1 MRNILTRGENW
12 VVGRPSALT
21 AVLSTV
27 SRLADVLQAFRSTF
41 QGGDSVQRLVIL
53 FDYYLSVV
61 LSNISR
67 KQVFRQ
73 WLEENIDNIQR
84 LVQAIVHIPQIWVR
98 CYQLSLV
105 LPTSAEL
112 AFRSRFKRKHT
123 SAKSLFNFVVNW
135 YIIECSKDPLTPK
148 QIDVRNQKGV
158 QRPQR
163 CSWDQIPPF
172 WHIKT
177 KCKYSFER
185 FHLPETKT
193 M

>member
-1 MRNILTRGENW
+1 MKIWRNYFQVPFPLREILCWQHWWAHWSTSSVSDMNNAKHFDAGGELSS
-12 VVGRPSALT
+12 GT
-21 AVLSTV
+21 AII
-27 SRLADVLQAFRSTF
+27 ADCGAINCVASSWRVLQAFRSTF

-53 FDYYLSVV
+53 FDHYLSVV

-67 KQVFRQ
+67 RQAFRQ
-73 WLEENIDNIQR
+73 SLEENIDNIQR

-135 YIIECSKDPLTPK
+135 YIIECS
-148 QIDVRNQKGV
+148 
-158 QRPQR
+158 
-163 CSWDQIPPF
+163 
-172 WHIKT
+172 
-177 KCKYSFER
+177 
-185 FHLPETKT
+185 
-193 M
+193 